1 MVSWFGKLRAGNE
14 AARLEQAK
22 LLASP
27 EEKKLASQLKYLRDQ
42 TDPASADMGLQHEK
56 LEKINTMRAERGQA
70 ELDFA
75 AFDKEYEDVAAAI

>member
-1 MVSWFGKLRAGNE
+1 M
-14 AARLEQAK
+14 QAYQERVI
-22 LLASP
+22 A
-27 EEKKLASQLKYLRDQ
+27 EKAELD
-42 TDPASADMGLQHEK
+42 EK